1 MRKTMTALI
10 AAILILTTAVLV
22 HNAVSQETSTA
33 TRGATPVTQAPPTTE
48 ERLATLEKKID
59 YLIDVMGKRP
69 SKRDGLFEYLRKE
82 FDEVDEQLEDN
93 RRDLRGL
100 QNDVGRIPTR

>member
-1 MRKTMTALI
+1 MPTII
-10 AAILILTTAVLV
+10 AAFLILTTAALV
-22 HNAVSQETSTA
+22 HNAVSQETAPATQDTA
-33 TRGATPVTQAPPTTE
+33 PVTKAPPTTE
-48 ERLATLEKKID
+48 ERLASLEKKID

-69 SKRDGLFEYLRKE
+69 SKRDGLFEYLRRE
-82 FDEVDEQLEDN
+82 FDEVDDELEDH